1 MAINPTNE
9 TLITDL
15 ELRVRTANC
24 FRNINLQ
31 VNGQDAPPAK
41 VKDFRHFTDEEL
53 LKFPWFSAKS
63 LAEWKEILW
72 RVDNPEEIYVE
83 KPEPFPIPRKT
94 TKEDKFHPVVKL
106 LLSRMRNRPDEFS
119 GTRNDYYHNEKGPS
133 ARWADVVHQLQ
144 EHMTPDEKAAL
155 NKAVREIRMM
165 RIHHDVMQELLR

>member
-1 MAINPTNE
+1 MTINPTNE

-15 ELRVRTANC
+15 ELKVRTANC
-24 FRNINLQ
+24 FRIINLQ

-53 LKFPWFSAKS
+53 RKFPHFGAKV

-72 RVDNPEEIYVE
+72 RVDNPEVIYAE

-106 LLSRMRNRPDEFS
+106 LLSRMRSRPDEFS
-119 GTRNDYYHNEKGPS
+119 CISDDYYHGQRGPE
-133 ARWADVVHQLQ
+133 ARWNTFIYQLQ
-144 EHMTPDEKAAL
+144 AYMTRTERAAL
-155 NKAVREIRMM
+155 NNGVREIRMM
-165 RIHHDVMQELLR
+165 KIQHDVMQELLR